1 MTQNLPHTPVMPQE
15 VISFLNPAPGKLF
28 LDATL
33 GNAGHTKLL
42 VEQGA
47 QVIGIDQDEAIL
59 AYARQNLAELASQ
72 VEFHQ
77 TSFSHLN
84 QVLKNRLVDGF
95 LFDLGVS
102 SLQLDDPK
110 RGFSFRHQ
118 APLDMRMN
126 QKLSVTAADLVNGL
140 GRKELYDLFKRF
152 GEEQFAR
159 RITDAILERRR
170 VKPIETTT
178 ELANLVAKV
187 KPKTGHI
194 HPATKVF
201 QALRIIVNDELN
213 ELKAALPSALS
224 SLKPGGVGVVISFHS
239 LEDRIVKQTFQSVI
253 DQGFEILTSKPV
265 LPKPAEIQAN
275 PRSRSAKLRA
285 IRKLGGQHV

>member
-102 SLQLDDPK
+102 SLQLDDPQ

-253 DQGFEILTSKPV
+253 DQGFEILTPKPV